1 MAPDD
6 SSGGFA
12 ASPRR
17 ITAYDVGLAFSLI
30 SPSTAIFN
38 KGQYALLAAYIV
50 VACAAL
56 WLATRHVLPWLN
68 RKFPQRWA
76 SVVVLVVLLGGT
88 ALAREIVHPQID
100 TAGFRIAGVKVGASD
115 NDDAIDDAL
124 NELSAGRYPYYV
136 KTFLGNPLS
145 PLPGALLLAWPFYLL
160 GDSARQNIFWL
171 AIFFIAVGWR
181 RGHRFAAMAAALV
194 VCLSPN
200 VFYQQMQGMDYA
212 ANAIYVGVFAVLL
225 VHGAGRRG
233 VSLGTVAAAI
243 MFGITLSSRLNFLLL
258 APFAAAALVRATNLR
273 TAAILCAIGACAF
286 VACTAPFYFYDPSGF
301 SPLHTFGK
309 INGYGRWPAA
319 SFVIPV
325 LGALLSAWLLWRR
338 RTSANSLAAAARDA
352 FAVMAFLVVCAMLS
366 APNLASFMPMH
377 FGTLFLFYGVI
388 GFWPPWLYS
397 RDP

>member
-1 MAPDD
+1 VALDD

-12 ASPRR
+12 VPLRR

-30 SPSTAIFN
+30 FPSTAIFN

-68 RKFPQRWA
+68 RKLPQRWA
-76 SVVVLVVLLGGT
+76 SVVVLVALLGGT
-88 ALAREIVHPQID
+88 AVAREIVHPRID
-100 TAGFRIAGVKVGASD
+100 TTGFRIAGMRIGASD
-115 NDDAIDDAL
+115 NDDAIDAAL
-124 NELSAGRYPYYV
+124 KELSAGRYPYYV
-136 KTFLGNPLS
+136 KTFLGHPLS

-171 AIFFIAVGWR
+171 AVFFIAVGWR

-194 VCLSPN
+194 VFLSPN

-212 ANAIYVGVFAVLL
+212 ANAIYVGLFAVLL

-243 MFGITLSSRLNFLLL
+243 MFGIALSSRLNFLLL
-258 APFAAAALVRATNLR
+258 VPFTASALVRATNLR
-273 TAAILCAIGACAF
+273 TAAILCAIVASAF
-286 VACTAPFYFYDPSGF
+286 VACTAPFYFYDPAGF
-301 SPLHTFGK
+301 SPLHTLGK
-309 INGYGRWPAA
+309 INGDGRLPAA
-319 SFVIPV
+319 SIAVPALAV
-325 LGALLSAWLLWRR
+325 LSSAWLVWRR
-338 RTSANSLAAAARDA
+338 RRSNYSLAAAARDA
-352 FAVMAFLVVCAMLS
+352 FAVMALLVVCATIIDS
-366 APNLASFMPMH
+366 RLARFTPMH